1 MKRLL
6 FFPLLISFASITA
19 YGQKAIV
26 CRAPKFV
33 QPSVQYRGDV
43 KHRARGAET
52 GTAVV
57 VTDMYGFPEVAVA
70 RVSSAAN
77 KHKAMPG
84 SKETETFTL
93 DALLQQAKVEGNDCE
108 IHLEFSETA
117 SAKARRVIVEI
128 PPDADVH
135 SDYQTILRLIH
146 SRFPQTKVL
155 GPDVPFR
162 FASPVHMKIT
172 GLGFFDGVHKH
183 FAETEGGNGGH
194 GSPAVKTF
202 WELHPAWNVQCLPAS
217 NCP

>member
-6 FFPLLISFASITA
+6 LLTLLISLASITA
-19 YGQKAIV
+19 FAQKPIR

-33 QPSVQYRGDV
+33 KPANQYRGDV

-52 GTAVV
+52 GQSISVS
-57 VTDMYGFPEVAVA
+57 DMYRFPDVAVDA
-70 RVSSAAN
+70 VNAPEN
-77 KHKAMPG
+77 KHRAMPG
-84 SKETETFTL
+84 SNETETFTL

-108 IHLEFSETA
+108 IHLEFSQTA
-117 SAKARRVIVEI
+117 GAQTRRVIVEV

-146 SRFPQTKVL
+146 SRFPKVKVL

-162 FASPVHMKIT
+162 FAKPVHMKIT

-183 FAETEGGNGGH
+183 FAQTEGGNGGH
-194 GSPAVKTF
+194 GSQAVQTF
-202 WELHPAWNVQCLPAS
+202 WELHPAWNVQVLTP
-217 NCP
+217 